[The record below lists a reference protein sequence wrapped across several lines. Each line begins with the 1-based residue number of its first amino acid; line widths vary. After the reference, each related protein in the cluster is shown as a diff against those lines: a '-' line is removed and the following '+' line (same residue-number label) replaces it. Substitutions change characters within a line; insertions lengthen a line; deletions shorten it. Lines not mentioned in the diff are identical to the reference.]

1 MISQK
6 SEVLNQFF
14 VKELMELVEKY
25 NKLEEEL
32 VQKIECIFRHI
43 QSDKE
48 KQNMLANWDEMIQL
62 AESMDEVDD
71 DLVQFYFFVRDNIC
85 ELGIE
90 EAKSLWENLK
100 YYGHVMIEQEDVI
113 VYSDED
119 KLREYVE
126 DKIDGILRS
135 SYDVDRLF
143 EKETLIDY
151 FIEGVSVEEAA
162 RDLLSTTCNYEE
174 ILGIDP
180 EFMFKAS
187 NGEQYHYGIVSV

>member
-14 VKELMELVEKY
+14 VKELMALVEKY

-32 VQKIECIFRHI
+32 VQKIECIFRNI
-43 QSDKE
+43 QGDTE

-62 AESMDEVDD
+62 AESMEEVDD

-90 EAKSLWENLK
+90 EAKRLWEDLK
-100 YYGHVMIEQEDVI
+100 HYGHVMIEQEDAI
-113 VYSDED
+113 VYSDEE

-126 DKIDGILRS
+126 DRIDDILHS
-135 SYDVDRLF
+135 SYEVDRLF

-151 FIEGVSVEEAA
+151 FIEGISVEEAA
-162 RDLLSTTCNYEE
+162 RDLLNTTCDYEE

-180 EFMFKAS
+180 EFMFEAS